1 VNGGAEPRVV
11 LVGAG
16 AQAKYACE
24 TFRHGGVEVVGVM
37 NLADG
42 VDVAWPE
49 AYGCRALAVD
59 ESLREPLGLGATHSV
74 ICVADAAEK
83 ARWWTRAEA
92 AGLDPLSAIHPRAV
106 VAITAQV
113 GPGCIVNAGAVIQP
127 FAVLGRGVMIH
138 ANVTV
143 EHDARV
149 GDFANLAPGVSLAG
163 WAHVEEAATVFTGAA
178 VMPRV
183 RIGRGAVV
191 GAGAAVVSDVPAG
204 STVVGVPARV
214 VGSDSVSR

>member
-1 VNGGAEPRVV
+1 MNGGADPRVV

-24 TFRHGGVEVVGVM
+24 TFRHLGVEVVGVM
-37 NLADG
+37 NLAQG
-42 VDVAWPE
+42 GEVAWPR
-49 AYGCRALAVD
+49 AYGCRVFAVD
-59 ESLREPLGLGATHSV
+59 EALREPLGLAVTHSV

-83 ARWWTRAEA
+83 ARWWARAEG
-92 AGLDPLSAIHPRAV
+92 AGLAPLSAIHPRAV
-106 VAITAQV
+106 VATTAQV
-113 GPGCIVNAGAVIQP
+113 GPGCIVNACAVIQP
-127 FAVLGRGVMIH
+127 FAVVGRGVMIH

-149 GDFANLAPGVSLAG
+149 EDFANLGPGVSLAG
-163 WAHVEEAATVFTGAA
+163 WVHVEEAATVFTGAA
-178 VMPRV
+178 VGPRV

-204 STVVGVPARV
+204 SVVVGVPARG
-214 VGSDSVSR
+214 VGSDSVTR